1 MAALLTMRW
10 FDPSALSGLALISL
24 SFGVIAV
31 FVYGLACQGSRRRSA
46 LSKVVV
52 GAVGFQVFHFLE
64 HGLQLGYWFFNVK
77 QKPWLTPWAQT
88 GVDGLA
94 FWCQIWPGSGGGGQ
108 RGAELLHLLGNTIF
122 LVGVLALFVLARET
136 KTQNRSTQGAVLF
149 QGLHFLEHSL
159 LTATVFITGTGWG
172 ASTMFGRWSGSEL
185 SSHRVWWHFTV
196 NAIATAI
203 ALSAL
208 VAVTRS
214 GGLPSMR
221 KVKAKSTP
229 ISLKRYFVL
238 SFLGLAA
245 LQIVPFIL
253 GSVAGDPAP
262 RVRNLMLL
270 DVLSPGAW
278 WHLADPYVLIPT
290 LLLVAM
296 WRMPKHVRLAPS
308 D

>member
-1 MAALLTMRW
+1 
-10 FDPSALSGLALISL
+10 
-24 SFGVIAV
+24 
-31 FVYGLACQGSRRRSA
+31 
-46 LSKVVV
+46 
-52 GAVGFQVFHFLE
+52 
-64 HGLQLGYWFFNVK
+64 
-77 QKPWLTPWAQT
+77 
-88 GVDGLA
+88 
-94 FWCQIWPGSGGGGQ
+94 
-108 RGAELLHLLGNTIF
+108 
-122 LVGVLALFVLARET
+122 
-136 KTQNRSTQGAVLF
+136 
-149 QGLHFLEHSL
+149 
-159 LTATVFITGTGWG
+159 
-172 ASTMFGRWSGSEL
+172 
-185 SSHRVWWHFTV
+185 
-196 NAIATAI
+196 
-203 ALSAL
+203 
-208 VAVTRS
+208 
-214 GGLPSMR
+214 MR

-296 WRMPKHVRLAPS
+296 WRMPKHVRPTPS

>member
-1 MAALLTMRW
+1 MRW

-24 SFGVIAV
+24 SLGVIAV
-31 FVYGLACQGSRRRSA
+31 FVYGLACRGSRRQSA

-64 HGLQLGYWFFNVK
+64 HGLQLGYWFFNTK

-94 FWCQIWPGSGGGGQ
+94 FWCQIWPGSGGAGQ
-108 RGAELLHLLGNTIF
+108 RGAELLHLVGNTIF

-136 KTQNRSTQGAVLF
+136 RTRNRSTQGAVLF
-149 QGLHFLEHSL
+149 QSLHFLEHIL
-159 LTATVFITGTGWG
+159 LTATVFVTGRSWG

-214 GGLPSMR
+214 GALSGMR
-221 KVKAKSTP
+221 KVNAKSNP
-229 ISLKRYFVL
+229 VSLKRYFAL
-238 SFLGLAA
+238 SFLGLAVV
-245 LQIVPFIL
+245 QILPFIL
-253 GSVAGDPAP
+253 GSVVGDPAP

-278 WHLADPYVLIPT
+278 WHLADPYVLIPV

-296 WRMPKHVRLAPS
+296 WRMPKHVRLVPS

>member
-1 MAALLTMRW
+1 MRW

-24 SFGVIAV
+24 SLGVIAV
-31 FVYGLACQGSRRRSA
+31 FIYGLACGGSRRQSA

-64 HGLQLGYWFFNVK
+64 HGLQLGYWFFNTK

-94 FWCQIWPGSGGGGQ
+94 FWCQIWPGSGTAGQ
-108 RGAELLHLLGNTIF
+108 RGAELLHLVGNTIF
-122 LVGVLALFVLARET
+122 LVGVLALFVLARERRT
-136 KTQNRSTQGAVLF
+136 RNRSIQGAVLF
-149 QGLHFLEHSL
+149 QGLHFLEHIL
-159 LTATVFITGTGWG
+159 LTATVFVTGRGWG

-208 VAVTRS
+208 VAVMRS
-214 GGLPSMR
+214 GALLGVR
-221 KVKAKSTP
+221 KVNAKSTP
-229 ISLKRYFVL
+229 VSLKRYFAL
-238 SFLGLAA
+238 SFLGLAVV
-245 LQIVPFIL
+245 QILPFIL

-270 DVLSPGAW
+270 DVLSPGSW
-278 WHLADPYVLIPT
+278 WHLVDPYVLIPV

-296 WRMPKHVRLAPS
+296 WKMPKHARPVPS
-308 D
+308 N

>member
-1 MAALLTMRW
+1 MRW

-24 SFGVIAV
+24 SLGVIAV
-31 FVYGLACQGSRRRSA
+31 FIYGLACGGSRRQSA

-64 HGLQLGYWFFNVK
+64 HGLQLGYWFFNTK

-94 FWCQIWPGSGGGGQ
+94 FWCQIWPGSGRAGQ
-108 RGAELLHLLGNTIF
+108 RGAELLHLVGNTIF
-122 LVGVLALFVLARET
+122 FVGVLALFVLARET
-136 KTQNRSTQGAVLF
+136 RTRNRSIQGAVLF
-149 QGLHFLEHSL
+149 QGLHFLEHIL
-159 LTATVFITGTGWG
+159 LTATVFVTGTAWG

-203 ALSAL
+203 VLSAL
-208 VAVTRS
+208 VAVMRS
-214 GGLPSMR
+214 GALSGMR
-221 KVKAKSTP
+221 KVSAKSTP
-229 ISLKRYFVL
+229 VSLKRYFGL
-238 SFLGLAA
+238 SFLGLAV
-245 LQIVPFIL
+245 LQILPFIL

-262 RVRNLMLL
+262 RVRNLRLL
-270 DVLSPGAW
+270 DVLSPGSW
-278 WHLADPYVLIPT
+278 WHLADPYVLIPV

-296 WRMPKHVRLAPS
+296 WRMPKRAGLVPS
-308 D
+308 N

>member
-1 MAALLTMRW
+1 MRW

-24 SFGVIAV
+24 SLGVIAV
-31 FVYGLACQGSRRRSA
+31 FIYGLACGGSRRQSA

-64 HGLQLGYWFFNVK
+64 HGLQLGYWFFNTK

-94 FWCQIWPGSGGGGQ
+94 FWCQIWPGSGRAGQ
-108 RGAELLHLLGNTIF
+108 RGAELLHLVGNTIF
-122 LVGVLALFVLARET
+122 FVGVLALFVLARET
-136 KTQNRSTQGAVLF
+136 RTRNRSIQGVVLF
-149 QGLHFLEHSL
+149 QGLHFLEHIL
-159 LTATVFITGTGWG
+159 LTATVFVTGTAWG

-203 ALSAL
+203 VLSAL
-208 VAVTRS
+208 VAVMRS
-214 GGLPSMR
+214 GALSGMR
-221 KVKAKSTP
+221 KVSAKSTP
-229 ISLKRYFVL
+229 VSLKRYFGL
-238 SFLGLAA
+238 SFLGLAV
-245 LQIVPFIL
+245 LQILPFIL

-262 RVRNLMLL
+262 RVRNLRLL
-270 DVLSPGAW
+270 DVLSPGSW
-278 WHLADPYVLIPT
+278 WHLADPYVLIPV

-296 WRMPKHVRLAPS
+296 WRMPKRAGLVPS
-308 D
+308 N

>member
-1 MAALLTMRW
+1 MRW

-24 SFGVIAV
+24 SLGVIAV
-31 FVYGLACQGSRRRSA
+31 FIYGLACGGSRRQSA

-64 HGLQLGYWFFNVK
+64 HGLQLGYWFFNTK

-94 FWCQIWPGSGGGGQ
+94 FWCQIWPGSGTAGQ
-108 RGAELLHLLGNTIF
+108 RGAELLHLVGNTIF
-122 LVGVLALFVLARET
+122 LVGVLALFVLARERRT
-136 KTQNRSTQGAVLF
+136 RNRSIQGAVLF
-149 QGLHFLEHSL
+149 QGLHFLEHIL
-159 LTATVFITGTGWG
+159 LTATVFVTGRGWG

-208 VAVTRS
+208 VAVMRS
-214 GGLPSMR
+214 GALLGVR
-221 KVKAKSTP
+221 KVNAKSTP
-229 ISLKRYFVL
+229 VSLKRYFGL
-238 SFLGLAA
+238 SFLGLAV
-245 LQIVPFIL
+245 LQILPFIL

-270 DVLSPGAW
+270 DVLSPGSW
-278 WHLADPYVLIPT
+278 WHLVDPYVLIPV

-296 WRMPKHVRLAPS
+296 WKMPKHARPVPS
-308 D
+308 N

>member
-1 MAALLTMRW
+1 MRW

-24 SFGVIAV
+24 SLGVIAV
-31 FVYGLACQGSRRRSA
+31 FIYGLACGGSRRQSA

-64 HGLQLGYWFFNVK
+64 HGLQLGYWFFNTK

-94 FWCQIWPGSGGGGQ
+94 FWCQIWPGSGRAGQ
-108 RGAELLHLLGNTIF
+108 RGAELLHLVGNTIF

-136 KTQNRSTQGAVLF
+136 RTRNRSIQGAVLF
-149 QGLHFLEHSL
+149 QGLHFVEHIL
-159 LTATVFITGTGWG
+159 LTATVFVTGSGWG

-214 GGLPSMR
+214 GALSGMR
-221 KVKAKSTP
+221 KVSAKSTP
-229 ISLKRYFVL
+229 VSLKRYFGL
-238 SFLGLAA
+238 SFLGLAI
-245 LQIVPFIL
+245 LQILPFIL
-253 GSVAGDPAP
+253 GSIAGDPAP
-262 RVRNLMLL
+262 RVRNLRLL
-270 DVLSPGAW
+270 DVLNPGSW
-278 WHLADPYVLIPT
+278 WHLADPYVLIPI

-296 WRMPKHVRLAPS
+296 WRMPKHARLVPS
-308 D
+308 N

>member
-1 MAALLTMRW
+1 MRW

-24 SFGVIAV
+24 SLGVIAV
-31 FVYGLACQGSRRRSA
+31 FIYGLACGGSRRQSA

-64 HGLQLGYWFFNVK
+64 HGLQLGYWFFNTK

-94 FWCQIWPGSGGGGQ
+94 FWCQIWPGSGGAGQ
-108 RGAELLHLLGNTIF
+108 RGAELLHLVGNTIF

-136 KTQNRSTQGAVLF
+136 RSRNRSTQGAVLF
-149 QGLHFLEHSL
+149 QSLHFLEHIL
-159 LTATVFITGTGWG
+159 LTATVFVTGRSWG

-214 GGLPSMR
+214 GALSGMR
-221 KVKAKSTP
+221 KVNAKNNP
-229 ISLKRYFVL
+229 VSLKRYFAL
-238 SFLGLAA
+238 SFLGLAVV
-245 LQIVPFIL
+245 QILPFIL
-253 GSVAGDPAP
+253 GSVVGDPAP

-270 DVLSPGAW
+270 DVLNPGAW
-278 WHLADPYVLIPT
+278 WHLADPYVLIPI

-296 WRMPKHVRLAPS
+296 WRMPKHVRLVPS

>member
-1 MAALLTMRW
+1 MRW

-24 SFGVIAV
+24 SLGVIAV
-31 FVYGLACQGSRRRSA
+31 FIYGLACGGSRRQSA

-64 HGLQLGYWFFNVK
+64 HGLQLGYWIFNTK

-94 FWCQIWPGSGGGGQ
+94 FWCQIWPGSGRAGQ
-108 RGAELLHLLGNTIF
+108 RGAELLHLVGNTIF

-136 KTQNRSTQGAVLF
+136 RTRNRSIQGAVLF
-149 QGLHFLEHSL
+149 QGLHFVEHIL
-159 LTATVFITGTGWG
+159 LTATVFVTGSGWG

-203 ALSAL
+203 AVSAL

-214 GGLPSMR
+214 GALSGMR
-221 KVKAKSTP
+221 KVSAKSTP
-229 ISLKRYFVL
+229 VSLKRYFGL
-238 SFLGLAA
+238 SFLGLAI
-245 LQIVPFIL
+245 LQILPFIL
-253 GSVAGDPAP
+253 GSIAGDPAP
-262 RVRNLMLL
+262 RVRNLRLL
-270 DVLSPGAW
+270 DVLNPGSW
-278 WHLADPYVLIPT
+278 WHLADPYVLIPV

-296 WRMPKHVRLAPS
+296 WRMPKHARLVPS
-308 D
+308 N

>member
-1 MAALLTMRW
+1 VKW
-10 FDPSALSGLALISL
+10 FDPSALSGLALFSL
-24 SFGVIAV
+24 SLGVIAV
-31 FVYGLACQGSRRRSA
+31 FIYGLACGGSRRQSA

-64 HGLQLGYWFFNVK
+64 HGLQLGYWFFNTK

-94 FWCQIWPGSGGGGQ
+94 FWCQIWPGSGRAGQ
-108 RGAELLHLLGNTIF
+108 RGAELLHLVGNTIF
-122 LVGVLALFVLARET
+122 LVGVLALFMLARET
-136 KTQNRSTQGAVLF
+136 RTRNRSIQGAVLF
-149 QGLHFLEHSL
+149 QGLHFLEHIL
-159 LTATVFITGTGWG
+159 LTATVFVTGTSWG

-208 VAVTRS
+208 VAVMRS
-214 GGLPSMR
+214 GALSGMR
-221 KVKAKSTP
+221 KVNAKSTP
-229 ISLKRYFVL
+229 VSLKRYFAL
-238 SFLGLAA
+238 SFLGLAI
-245 LQIVPFIL
+245 LQILPFIL
-253 GSVAGDPAP
+253 GSIAGDPAP
-262 RVRNLMLL
+262 RVRNLRLL

-278 WHLADPYVLIPT
+278 WHLADPYVLIPV

-296 WRMPKHVRLAPS
+296 WRMPKHARLVPS
-308 D
+308 N

>member
-1 MAALLTMRW
+1 
-10 FDPSALSGLALISL
+10 
-24 SFGVIAV
+24 
-31 FVYGLACQGSRRRSA
+31 
-46 LSKVVV
+46 
-52 GAVGFQVFHFLE
+52 
-64 HGLQLGYWFFNVK
+64 
-77 QKPWLTPWAQT
+77 
-88 GVDGLA
+88 
-94 FWCQIWPGSGGGGQ
+94 SGGAGQ
-108 RGAELLHLLGNTIF
+108 RGAEFLHLLGNTIF
-122 LVGVLALFVLARET
+122 LVGVLALFVLGRET
-136 KTQNRSTQGAVLF
+136 RIRSRSIQGAVLF
-149 QGLHFLEHSL
+149 QSLHFLEHIL
-159 LTATVFITGTGWG
+159 LTATVFVTGSGWG

-214 GGLPSMR
+214 GALSGMR
-221 KVKAKSTP
+221 KVKANSTP
-229 ISLKRYFVL
+229 VSLKRFFAL
-238 SFLGLAA
+238 SFLGLAVV
-245 LQIVPFIL
+245 QILPFIL

-278 WHLADPYVLIPT
+278 WHLADPYVLVPV

-296 WRMPKHVRLAPS
+296 RRMPKHVRLVPS

>member
-1 MAALLTMRW
+1 MRW

-24 SFGVIAV
+24 SLGVIAV
-31 FVYGLACQGSRRRSA
+31 FIYGLACGGSRRQSA

-64 HGLQLGYWFFNVK
+64 HGLQLGYWFFNTK

-94 FWCQIWPGSGGGGQ
+94 FWCQIWPGSGRAGQ
-108 RGAELLHLLGNTIF
+108 RGAELLHLVGNTIF
-122 LVGVLALFVLARET
+122 LVGVLALFVLARERRT
-136 KTQNRSTQGAVLF
+136 RNRSIQGAVLF
-149 QGLHFLEHSL
+149 QGLHFLEHIL
-159 LTATVFITGTGWG
+159 LTATVFVTGTAWG

-203 ALSAL
+203 VLSAL
-208 VAVTRS
+208 VAVMRS
-214 GGLPSMR
+214 GALSGMR
-221 KVKAKSTP
+221 KVSAKSTP
-229 ISLKRYFVL
+229 VSLKRYFGL
-238 SFLGLAA
+238 SFLGLAV
-245 LQIVPFIL
+245 LQILPFIL

-262 RVRNLMLL
+262 RVRNLRLL
-270 DVLSPGAW
+270 DVLSPGSW
-278 WHLADPYVLIPT
+278 WHLADPYVLIPV

-296 WRMPKHVRLAPS
+296 WRMPKRAGLVPS
-308 D
+308 N

>member
-1 MAALLTMRW
+1 MRW
-10 FDPSALSGLALISL
+10 FDPSALSGVALISL
-24 SFGVIAV
+24 SLGVAGF
-31 FVYGLACQGSRRRSA
+31 FVYGLACTGARRRSA

-64 HGLQLGYWFFNVK
+64 HGLQLGYWFFNTK

-94 FWCQIWPGSGGGGQ
+94 FWCQIWPGSGSAGQ
-108 RGAELLHLLGNTIF
+108 RGAELLHLVGNTIF

-208 VAVTRS
+208 VAVMRS
-214 GGLPSMR
+214 GGLPSM
-221 KVKAKSTP
+221 KKLKAKSTP
-229 ISLKRYFVL
+229 ISLKRYFAF
-238 SFLGLAA
+238 SFLGLVA
-245 LQIVPFIL
+245 LQTIPFVL

-278 WHLADPYVLIPT
+278 WHLADPYVLIPV
-290 LLLVAM
+290 LLLAAM
-296 WRMPKHVRLAPS
+296 WRMPKHVLLTQS